1 MKNKSSISEA
11 ESYGQIGEFWDAHD
25 LSEVW
30 DETEEVNFEI
40 DLQSENYEK
49 LITMDNADL
58 VSQKQRK
65 RYEILL
71 SLWRASNG
79 TAHRNINF
87 LEICSNLGIDDFEEA
102 QEYLNYFAAEGLI
115 NNNAGFEIGL
125 SHKGIV
131 EIENSI
137 YHPQKSTEHFPST
150 IIQNFNA
157 PVGSVQTGPHNTS
170 NVNQNFENNVSE
182 VLKLL
187 NELKNSLKD
196 LPIEQR
202 QEATELTDFI
212 EGEIVSESPNKTKL
226 KAFLKQLGTFTVDT
240 ASNIAATAIAKYYG
254 IDS

>member
-1 MKNKSSISEA
+1 
-11 ESYGQIGEFWDAHD
+11 
-25 LSEVW
+25 
-30 DETEEVNFEI
+30 
-40 DLQSENYEK
+40 
-49 LITMDNADL
+49 MDNADL
-58 VSQKQRK
+58 VSQKQSK

-71 SLWRASNG
+71 SLWHASNG
-79 TAHRNINF
+79 TAHKGVIF
-87 LEICSNLGIDDFEEA
+87 LEICRNLGIDDFEEA
-102 QEYLNYFAAEGLI
+102 EEYLHYFAAEGLI
-115 NNNAGFEIGL
+115 NNKAGFEIGL

-137 YHPQKSTEHFPST
+137 SYPQKSTEHFPST

-226 KAFLKQLGTFTVDT
+226 KAFLKQLGTFTANT
-240 ASNIAATAIAKYYG
+240 ASNVAATAIARYYG
-254 IDS
+254 ID